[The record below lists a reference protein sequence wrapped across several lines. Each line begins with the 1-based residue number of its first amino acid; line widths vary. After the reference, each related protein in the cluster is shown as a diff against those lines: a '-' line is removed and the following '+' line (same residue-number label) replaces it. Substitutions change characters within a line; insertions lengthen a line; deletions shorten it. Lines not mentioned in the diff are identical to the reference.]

1 MLSEIYNHVYGKRQ
15 IQVNDFSEQERIIL
29 KLCELVF
36 IDDLSED
43 YYFFVKIIISKR
55 QVKLKLGQVVQIAN
69 SKNNLNA
76 VLQLSLIN

>member
-1 MLSEIYNHVYGKRQ
+1 M
-15 IQVNDFSEQERIIL
+15 NDFSEQERIIL